1 MKVFIVHAHPEPGSL
16 NGALTETAVSTLTA
30 AGHEVRV
37 SDLYAMGWKAT
48 VDADDFGSAA
58 GHPLHVGHDSGRAL
72 RTGTLAGDI
81 RAEQDKLRWADAVIL
96 QFPLW
101 WYSMPAIMKGWVDR
115 VFTHG
120 FGYGVGEHDEH
131 RYGDRYGEGTL
142 AGKRALLSVTIGGK
156 ESHYSDRGI
165 NGPIEDL
172 LFPIQH
178 GILYY
183 AGMDILPPFVLYG
196 TNHVSAEDFS
206 DAAKSWEQRLLTLAD
221 TEPIPYRSQ
230 NGGDYEMPSLR
241 LRSGRENSGE
251 KGFGLH
257 RRTARP

>member
-16 NGALTETAVSTLTA
+16 NGALTEIAVSTLTG
-30 AGHEVRV
+30 AGHQVRV

-58 GHPLHVGHDSGRAL
+58 THPLAVVHDSRSAY
-72 RTGTLAGDI
+72 RTGTLSPDI
-81 RAEQDKLRWADAVIL
+81 RAEQDKLRWADTVIL

-115 VFTHG
+115 VFTAG
-120 FGYGVGEHDEH
+120 FGYGVGEHNEH

-183 AGMDILPPFVLYG
+183 AGMDILPPFLMHS

-206 DAAKSWEQRLLTLAD
+206 DAAKAWEQRLRTLAD

-230 NGGDYEMPSLR
+230 NGGDYELPSLH
-241 LRSGRENSGE
+241 LRPGLENSGE
-251 KGFGLH
+251 RGFGLH
-257 RRTARP
+257 RRAR

>member
-1 MKVFIVHAHPEPGSL
+1 MQVFIVHAHPEPAAL
-16 NGALTETAVSTLTA
+16 NGALTEVAVQTLTG
-30 AGHEVRV
+30 AGHQVRV

-58 GHPLHVGHDSGRAL
+58 THPLAVVDNSRRAAEA
-72 RTGTLAGDI
+72 GTLSDDI
-81 RAEQDKLRWADAVIL
+81 LAEQDKLLWADAVIL

-101 WYSMPAIMKGWVDR
+101 WYSMPAILKGWVDR
-115 VFTHG
+115 VFTAG
-120 FGYGVGEHDEH
+120 FGYGTGEHNEH

-183 AGMDILPPFVLYG
+183 AGMDILPPFVQFG
-196 TNHVSAEDFS
+196 TNRLSAEDFS
-206 DAAKSWEQRLLTLAD
+206 VATKSWRKRLHTLAD
-221 TEPIPYRSQ
+221 TEPIPYRTQ
-230 NGGDYEMPSLR
+230 NGGDYDMPSLR
-241 LRSGRENSGE
+241 LRSGREAQGE

-257 RRTARP
+257 RHR